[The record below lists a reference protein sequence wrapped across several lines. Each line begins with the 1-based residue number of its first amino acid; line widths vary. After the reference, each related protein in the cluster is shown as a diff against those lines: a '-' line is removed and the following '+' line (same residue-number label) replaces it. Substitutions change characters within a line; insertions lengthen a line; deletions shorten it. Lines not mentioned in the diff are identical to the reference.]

1 MLGNE
6 MQLIGGGKLVSYE
19 AVPLWGS
26 EVLCPVGRTPMSSS
40 SRKTGVAA
48 AGGMAYAGAYDRTQN
63 LSFLLC
69 RPLRPARSW
78 SE

>member
-26 EVLCPVGRTPMSSS
+26 EVLCPVGRTPRVRRLVKRAWPPLGTWRTPAPTTERRTCPFYS
-40 SRKTGVAA
+40 A
-48 AGGMAYAGAYDRTQN
+48 DR
-63 LSFLLC
+63 
-69 RPLRPARSW
+69 
-78 SE
+78 